1 MTKSRGFCIALTN
14 GMRFVL
20 GGVTKQLAVIDW
32 HGRHGDIPGSVRL
45 EMIKFIAHLRF
56 SVTVEY
62 ETVP

>member
-1 MTKSRGFCIALTN
+1 
-14 GMRFVL
+14 MRFVL